1 MLKVNSSKVIYISYF
16 LLILLSYTITLN
28 IIPIYIQNVVSKFL
42 YLSVML
48 PIFFMLSNSKYT
60 MRKDI
65 FAIITTMSLFSI
77 FNAISFFLNFDFLNA
92 IKYIL
97 GNSVFYFLT
106 FLCVYRVSYL
116 YPIRNLLAPFILCS
130 VIIVIISLG
139 ILSGYKPSFYL
150 SSEEGL
156 QSYLLDSENKKGII
170 GFSGPY
176 INQNQ
181 FSIIMF
187 ISSALFLGILNNTKS
202 TKLYKKYFIIIFL
215 FISIFLTII
224 TVSRASILAIAIV
237 IVIMSLKNYKDK
249 KSFLL
254 LGFFMFF
261 IFSMF
266 VYFDNV
272 VSRLIERVSSDGS
285 SSRTDIWLNALNIFK
300 ENYLFGVGSYSYN
313 VGGASLSAHNV
324 YIQQLVSGGILAFI
338 FWFGLIL
345 YFIKISVF
353 NILTKKF
360 NKQNNK
366 NLFLS
371 ILFIAILIHQLF
383 EATIISAFHPMT
395 LLMFII
401 MFTLTRKL

>member
-360 NKQNNK
+360 NK
-366 NLFLS
+366 
-371 ILFIAILIHQLF
+371 
-383 EATIISAFHPMT
+383 
-395 LLMFII
+395 
-401 MFTLTRKL
+401 